1 MMEVFFSKQV
11 KEATQQ
17 KYIHRMKRDGIPTDP
32 KFGEMWYLV
41 STDLRNSYWVC
52 RNCIQI

>member
-1 MMEVFFSKQV
+1 MVSDRLFFVLKQV
-11 KEATQQ
+11 KQATQQ

-41 STDLRNSYWVC
+41 RTVLRNAIVSS
-52 RNCIQI
+52 